1 MKRQQFLT
9 TLGVSA
15 ATVLFVPYLV
25 SCSKS
30 NSIDSGTGPGPGS
43 GTGGAVD
50 FTLDLS
56 LSANSALNTNGNS
69 IINSGIIIARTSS
82 ATFLA
87 VAAVCTHEGSQIQFD
102 SANNRFKCSN
112 TGAGHGSIFTGSG
125 SVISGPAPTAL
136 RTYNT
141 QLSGT
146 MLRIYA

>member
-1 MKRQQFLT
+1 MKRQQFFT

-15 ATVLFVPYLV
+15 ATILFVPYLV

-30 NSIDSGTGPGPGS
+30 NSVDSGAGPGPG
-43 GTGGAVD
+43 GTVD

-56 LSANSALNTNGNS
+56 LPVNTVLNTNGNS
-69 IINSGIIIARTSS
+69 LINSGVIIARTSS

-112 TGAGHGSIFTGSG
+112 TGAGHGSVFSGSG
-125 SVISGPAPTAL
+125 SVVSGPAPTSL

-141 QLSGT
+141 LLSGT
-146 MLRIYA
+146 MLRVYA